1 MNSTLRRCIAFATAA
16 LVLPGLALGA
26 DLTEIYHRA
35 LRNDPILREADANR
49 QAALEAKPQALGA
62 LLPQLTATGSYTRD
76 ETSGTTPYLVPADLS
91 NPTGPSVYAPVP
103 NATTSDIRQWNV
115 QLRQT
120 IFHWDQFATLRQ
132 AGIEVAQAEVDYH
145 AAQESVILRTA
156 TAYFNV
162 LAARDTLEAADAS
175 KEAIG
180 RQLEQAEKR
189 FDVGLIAITDV
200 EEAKAAADQSSA
212 AVILAKRTLAASR
225 DQLRELTGDAFDEL
239 SRPGDDMP
247 LIAPD
252 PASEEQWVRA
262 ALDQNL
268 TLSSARLGADI
279 AHENIAIARAG
290 HAPKIDLVASK
301 SGNNTGATTTINGPY
316 SPLFGGSFPSGSVI
330 NDKQIGVQVTV
341 PIYSG
346 GTTSS
351 LVRQAV
357 YRHRAARERLEQTAR
372 ETERQTRDAYLGVI
386 SEIARVEALKQA
398 LASSRTA
405 LQATEAGYEVGTR
418 TAVDVLLARQ
428 RLLDAQTAYARSR
441 YDYVINVLTL
451 EQAAGTLDESRLT
464 RVNGWLG
471 ETVSVVK

>member
-1 MNSTLRRCIAFATAA
+1 MNSTSLRLAAVASVAF
-16 LVLPGLALGA
+16 LLPGLAPGA
-26 DLTEIYHRA
+26 DLTEIYQRA

-49 QAALEAKPQALGA
+49 LAAREAKPQALSA
-62 LLPQLTATGSYTRD
+62 LLPQVTGTAGYTRD
-76 ETSGTTPYLVPADLS
+76 VTSGTEPVLGGKVF
-91 NPTGPSVYAPVP
+91 APVGFS
-103 NATTSDIRQWNV
+103 TTSDIRQWSV
-115 QLRQT
+115 QLKQT
-120 IFHWDQFATLRQ
+120 VFRWDQFATLRL
-132 AGIEVAQAEVDYH
+132 AGVEVAQAEVDYH

-162 LAARDTLEAADAS
+162 LAARDTLDAAEAS
-175 KEAIG
+175 REAIG

-200 EEAKAAADQSSA
+200 EEAKAAADQAA
-212 AVILAKRTLAASR
+212 AVVIASKRTLASTREA
-225 DQLRELTGDAFDEL
+225 LRELTGDAFDEL

-247 LIAPD
+247 LVAPS
-252 PASEEQWVRA
+252 PSSEDQWVRA

-279 AHENIAIARAG
+279 AREAIVIARAG
-290 HAPKIDLVASK
+290 HSPSLDLVASK
-301 SGNNTGATTTINGPY
+301 SSNNTGATT
-316 SPLFGGSFPSGSVI
+316 LFQGFVQPAGSVI
-330 NDKQIGVQVTV
+330 DDKQIGLRFTL
-341 PIYSG
+341 PIYTG
-346 GTTSS
+346 GMTSS

-357 YRHRAARERLEQTAR
+357 YKHRAARERLERTAR
-372 ETERQTRDAYLGVI
+372 QTERDTRDAYLGVI
-386 SEIARVEALKQA
+386 SEISRVQALKQA

-428 RLLDAQTAYARSR
+428 RLLDAQTTYARSR

-471 ETVSVVK
+471 QTVSVK